1 MARSLHRRLLPLLL
15 AACFL
20 LRLQVF
26 DCSAAAAA
34 SSPADEPREPA
45 GGAHGAA
52 PHHQVPVDAEARAV
66 RASMELADYGRTGDS
81 ATTSAAIPGLAE
93 GVVALA
99 PRPPRETSGGRA
111 LVRAGLRPAVL
122 LRSKLARRLLVAA
135 AGVDAAAGTDG
146 AGPSCHSNNVHINC
160 PPASK
165 P

>member
-1 MARSLHRRLLPLLL
+1 M
-15 AACFL
+15 
-20 LRLQVF
+20 
-26 DCSAAAAA
+26 
-34 SSPADEPREPA
+34 
-45 GGAHGAA
+45 
-52 PHHQVPVDAEARAV
+52 PVDAEARAA
-66 RASMELADYGRTGDS
+66 RASMELADYGRTGAAADGDS
-81 ATTSAAIPGLAE
+81 ATTSAATPGLAE

-111 LVRAGLRPAVL
+111 LVRAGLRPAML
-122 LRSKLARRLLVAA
+122 LRSKLARRRLVAA